1 MSKASREARRLAR
14 REARATNRADRRAS
28 RLARQKGRQGFLSGI
43 IGDEGLGGLAD
54 DIFGGGDDMSNSADT
69 SDYSA
74 PGGKSGTGGSEDLMK
89 MLPLLIG
96 GLVLFMMMKKK

>member
-1 MSKASREARRLAR
+1 MSRASREARRLAR
-14 REARATNRADRRAS
+14 QEARSTNRAERRAS
-28 RLARQKGRQGFLSGI
+28 RLARQQGRQGFLSGI

-54 DIFGGGDDMSNSADT
+54 DIFGGGDTSNSADT
-69 SDYSA
+69 GSNA
-74 PGGKSGTGGSEDLMK
+74 PGNKTGSGGSEDLMK